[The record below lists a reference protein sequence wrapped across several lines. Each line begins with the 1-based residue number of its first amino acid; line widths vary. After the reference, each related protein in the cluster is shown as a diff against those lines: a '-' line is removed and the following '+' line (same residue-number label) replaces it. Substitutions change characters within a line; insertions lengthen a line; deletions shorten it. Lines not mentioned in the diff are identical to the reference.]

1 MSPSAEQAPARHRLV
16 EPQAVCG
23 GCAHMH
29 RQPKPSVILVREW
42 EQQLTGSGCCGKLEG
57 DFLGCRGEEVF
68 AERRA
73 VMERM
78 GPVYRAL
85 RSRFGADVDLQV
97 VDPRNASLFF
107 LLLRDFR
114 AYHVG
119 LRAALATLFGLPKQ
133 GVIVNG
139 RLIDRTTHPDAERV
153 VAMVE
158 ELAALPARQPIRS

>member
-1 MSPSAEQAPARHRLV
+1 MKRPPR
-16 EPQAVCG
+16 
-23 GCAHMH
+23 
-29 RQPKPSVILVREW
+29 PSVILVREW

-73 VMERM
+73 IMERM

-85 RSRFGADVDLQV
+85 RSRFGDAVDLQV

-114 AYHVG
+114 AYRVAP
-119 LRAALATLFGLPKQ
+119 RSALATLFGLPKQ

-139 RLIDRTTHPDAERV
+139 ALVDRTTHPNAERI
-153 VAMVE
+153 VAIVE
-158 ELAALPARQPIRS
+158 EVARGARPRAPTAAPIRS